1 MENDIIIEET
11 NVSDI
16 IENNEDYYQ
25 NNESYYHSNSYEYK
39 YKYIS
44 LFFIYFFISLII
56 LQKQVVKKLF
66 SKFMIISSDQKV
78 KYTQV
83 FLISFFNTIASHY
96 VLK

>member
-1 MENDIIIEET
+1 MD
-11 NVSDI
+11 
-16 IENNEDYYQ
+16 
-25 NNESYYHSNSYEYK
+25 
-39 YKYIS
+39 
-44 LFFIYFFISLII
+44 LFFISLII